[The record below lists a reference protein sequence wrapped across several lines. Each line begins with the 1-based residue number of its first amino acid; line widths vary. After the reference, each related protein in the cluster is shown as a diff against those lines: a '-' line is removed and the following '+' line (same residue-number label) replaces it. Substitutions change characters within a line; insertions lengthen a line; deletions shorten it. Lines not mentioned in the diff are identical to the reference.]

1 MIAPSQLVTMVRSS
15 SLCTNTRQV
24 WVLAIFCIFTA
35 AVLATKKAYT
45 QALIMLVTQLPALY
59 IYHQ

>member
-1 MIAPSQLVTMVRSS
+1 MVRSS